1 MRPIP
6 EFDIRYGGLRYP
18 VDKKGKGFIKPL
30 EADVLYSSNCL
41 EEITDLCDGLRGL
54 IFEARNIDMDT
65 NPY

>member
-1 MRPIP
+1 MRPIH
-6 EFDIRYGGLRYP
+6 EFDIRYGRLRYP

-41 EEITDLCDGLRGL
+41 EKITDLCDGLRGL